1 MLGRKVVLTAALAG
15 AAAFSGGVAPAAT
28 DGVAHV
34 TKPPSLSNVHYPC
47 RHHDGSAAS
56 TANL

>member
-1 MLGRKVVLTAALAG
+1 MLGRKAVLATALAG

-28 DGVAHV
+28 DGGPHV
-34 TKPPSLSNVHYPC
+34 VKPPSLSNVHYPC